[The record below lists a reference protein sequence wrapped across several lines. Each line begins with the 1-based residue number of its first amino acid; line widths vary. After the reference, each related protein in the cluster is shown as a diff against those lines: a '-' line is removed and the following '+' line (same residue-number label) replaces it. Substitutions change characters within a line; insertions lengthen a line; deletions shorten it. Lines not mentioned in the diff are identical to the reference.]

1 MESPSMRILF
11 LCTGNS
17 ARSQMAEGLLR
28 HLGKG
33 KYSAY
38 SAGSQPKSLHPMA
51 VKAMSEI
58 GIDISG
64 QESKSLEVFLG
75 QEFDY
80 VITVCDRARDNC
92 PVFPGDVE
100 RIHWSLPDPAAVE
113 GEEDVRMKAFRLVRN
128 QIKERILLFLST
140 QNKKMK
146 SGTLR

>member
-1 MESPSMRILF
+1 MESPSTRILF

-33 KYSAY
+33 KYTVY

-64 QESKSLEVFLG
+64 QVSKSLEVFLG

-92 PVFPGDVE
+92 PVFPGDIE